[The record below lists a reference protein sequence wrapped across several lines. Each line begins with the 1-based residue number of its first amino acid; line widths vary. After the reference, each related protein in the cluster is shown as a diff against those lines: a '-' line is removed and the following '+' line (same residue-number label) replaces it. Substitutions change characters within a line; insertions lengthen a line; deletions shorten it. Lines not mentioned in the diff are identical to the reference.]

1 MMRRSNPVHRA
12 RGLLCPMRGPVL
24 LVLLAGLHGTA
35 RSQCP
40 GIDPAFT
47 WVSENGVVRFTDVTD
62 TYGYG
67 TGGRLW
73 EFGYGLTGSAGD
85 TTITYPATG
94 VDSVKLHLWVEGCAF
109 IAAARV
115 AHGDAND
122 DCTVLIEPGF
132 TWVQPAN
139 NLVSFTNT
147 TGAPGIDL
155 FSAWEFGDNLIEF
168 VPAPTHAYLF
178 PGSYTA
184 SLSMAGTDTSTSD
197 GCVAGIA
204 RRIHVDGNAS
214 SCDSSLFLDMSYTY
228 DGSFAQFE
236 AVAVPLSPGLQVDQ
250 LVWDMGDGSAAISSV
265 SASHYFLAGEHQVC
279 LAAFAT
285 DPGLSDSCSAMVC
298 MTLVPNLLGIGGPP
312 ASAQWSAWPDP
323 FTEAITVRTGAQGM
337 VEFVLI
343 DALGREM
350 DRRSMLVQ
358 NEARLDLAG
367 LPSGAY
373 ILRMNSGGRQGWCRI
388 IKR

>member
-1 MMRRSNPVHRA
+1 MTRGSEQMHRA
-12 RGLLCPMRGPVL
+12 RGLLCPMRAPSL
-24 LVLLAGLHGTA
+24 LFMLAGLNGAA

-62 TYGYG
+62 THGYG
-67 TGGRLW
+67 VGSRLW
-73 EFGYGLTGSAGD
+73 EFGYGLTGSAND
-85 TTITYPATG
+85 TTITFPATG
-94 VDSVKLHLWVEGCAF
+94 VDSVKLRLWVEGCEF

-122 DCTVLIEPGF
+122 NCTVFIEPGF
-132 TWVQPAN
+132 TWDQPAN

-147 TGAPGIDL
+147 TGASGIDL
-155 FSAWEFGDNLIEF
+155 FSAWEFGDDLIEF

-204 RRIHVDGNAS
+204 QRIHVDGNAS

-236 AVAVPLSPGLQVDQ
+236 AVVVPLFPDLQVDQ

-265 SASHYFLAGEHQVC
+265 STSHAFLGGEHQVC
-279 LAAFAT
+279 LTAFAT
-285 DPGLSDSCSAMVC
+285 DTSTYDSCSAMVC
-298 MTLVPNLLGIGGPP
+298 MTLVPNLLGIGEPP
-312 ASAQWSAWPDP
+312 ASAQLSAWPDP
-323 FTEAITVRTGAQGM
+323 FTDAITVRTGAHGM
-337 VEFVLI
+337 VQFVLI
-343 DALGREM
+343 DALGREV

-358 NEARLDLAG
+358 NEARLDHAG
-367 LPSGAY
+367 LPPGAY
-373 ILRMNSGGRQGWCRI
+373 ILRVGSGGSQGWCRI